1 MQHQSEKRKRKGIL
15 VSNIKQ
21 QYTLTFFRKCG
32 YNYLQSNTK
41 YLDNSMTLINKE
53 MCIKCTG
60 FR

>member
-21 QYTLTFFRKCG
+21 QYTLTFLRKCG
-32 YNYLQSNTK
+32 YNK

-60 FR
+60 FK

>member
-21 QYTLTFFRKCG
+21 QYTLTFLRKCG